1 MRSNPPFRESA
12 RKRTTLN
19 RLLSTAGTILIVSC
33 PAAVLAQVATNTARV
48 AAPVGTFEAVAGNN
62 TAVDSDALL
71 AVIAA
76 SNDNYPG
83 LRSGIGNPNAGN
95 VLGNDRLNGAAIDPA
110 LIALRVVTPASHP
123 GVVLDPATGQ
133 VSVDS
138 SAPAGSYTIVYEI
151 CERANPTNCAQA
163 TVTITVDPAISS
175 VTGTVFDDG
184 NANQN
189 FDGGENLR
197 KDWIVEIIRDGV
209 VVATTRTDGSG
220 NYRFDGLLSGSGYS
234 IQFRNPDNSVVY
246 RVIQNVTLVANST
259 VTDQNLPIDPSGAV
273 YDSVTRAP
281 VRGAIARLLGANGAP
296 LPGTCFVSATQQ
308 GQTTDASG
316 FYRFDLQPGAAPQC
330 PVGET
335 VYTISITPPAGY
347 SAPSSVLPAELGAFD
362 PTGRPGPVTIGSSM
376 NPPTGSDPVRWY
388 QSFRLASGDPDV
400 VFNHIPL
407 DPFTTRAPL
416 VVTKTSVKRTANVG
430 DLIPYTITVRNPETV
445 QRGAVDV
452 VDILPPGLK
461 YVPGTASVNGVA
473 TEPLVSD
480 RELRWERQIIPGNGT
495 ITYKLTAV
503 VGAGVTTGDRI
514 NTGLARNDLDD
525 AEISNRGQAV
535 VSIVP
540 STVFD
545 CAEVIG
551 KVYEDLNGNGYQ
563 DAGEP
568 GIAGARL
575 ATVNGELITTDEFG
589 RYHIACAA
597 VPDAAIGSN
606 FVLKLDVRTIA
617 RGYAPTSDNPQSIRL
632 TRGKIS
638 ELNFGVQKAASTAL
652 DLDQNAFLPG
662 TATLKPEIVQRLA
675 TLRPKDETRLV
686 FQITYR
692 AQSGED
698 WALAEK
704 RAAAVKAAIEQQFSK
719 DWDAPAPVIEANVTR
734 AFGMP
739 GRE

>member
-1 MRSNPPFRESA
+1 MRSNPPIREVT
-12 RKRTTLN
+12 RKRALLN

-33 PAAVLAQVATNTARV
+33 PAAVLAQVVTNAARV
-48 AAPVGTFEAVAGNN
+48 AAPVGSFDPIAGNN
-62 TAVDSDALL
+62 SAIDSDALL
-71 AVIAA
+71 ALIAA

-83 LRSGIGNPNAGN
+83 IRGGVGNPNLGN
-95 VLGNDRLNGAAIDPA
+95 VLSNDRLNGAVIDPA
-110 LIALRVVTPASHP
+110 LIALRIVTPASDP
-123 GVVLDPATGQ
+123 GVVLDPITGQ
-133 VSVDS
+133 VSVGAS
-138 SAPAGSYTIVYEI
+138 VAAGTYAIVYEL

-163 TVTITVDPAISS
+163 TVTITVDPAISAVS
-175 VTGTVFDDG
+175 GTVFDDG
-184 NANQN
+184 NVNRN
-189 FDGGENLR
+189 IDSGENLR
-197 KDWIVEIIRDGV
+197 GNWIVEIIKDGA
-209 VVATTRTDGSG
+209 VVATTRTDASG
-220 NYRFDGLLSGSGYS
+220 NYRFDGLLSGSGYL
-234 IQFRNPDNSVVY
+234 IQFRNPESNVVF
-246 RVIQNVTLVANST
+246 RVIPNVTLIANAT
-259 VTDQNLPIDPSGAV
+259 LQDQNLPLDPSGVV
-273 YDSVTRAP
+273 YDSITRSP
-281 VRGAIARLLGANGAP
+281 VRNAVVTLLGANGAP
-296 LPGTCFVSATQQ
+296 LPGVCFISVTQQ
-308 GQTTDASG
+308 SQPTDSSG
-316 FYRFDLQPGAAPQC
+316 LYRFDLLPGAAPQC

-335 VYTISITPPAGY
+335 VYTIAVAPPTGY
-347 SAPSSVLPAELGAFD
+347 SAPSSVLPAEPGAFD
-362 PTGRPGPVTIGSSM
+362 PTGRPGPVMIGAAISA
-376 NPPTGSDPVRWY
+376 PTGSEPVRWY

-400 VFNHIPL
+400 IFNHIPL
-407 DPFTTRAPL
+407 DPFTLRAPL
-416 VVTKTSVKRTANVG
+416 VVTKTSIKRTANVG
-430 DLIPYTITVRNPETV
+430 DLIPYTITVRNTEAA

-461 YVPGTASVNGVA
+461 YVPGSASVNGVA
-473 TEPLVSD
+473 GEPLVSD

-495 ITYKLTAV
+495 VTYKLTAV
-503 VGAGVTTGDRI
+503 VGAGVTTGDRV
-514 NTGLARNDLDD
+514 NTGVARNDLDD
-525 AEISNRGQAV
+525 GEISNRGQAV

-563 DAGEP
+563 DAGER
-568 GIAGARL
+568 GIPGARL

-606 FVLKLDVRTIA
+606 FVLKLDVRTVPV
-617 RGYAPTSDNPQSIRL
+617 GYSPTTDNPQSIRL

-638 ELNFGVQKAASTAL
+638 ELNFGVQKAPSTAL

-662 TATLKPEIVQRLA
+662 TATLKPEIVQKLA

-704 RAAAVKAAIEQQFSK
+704 RAEAVKTALAAQFSK
-719 DWDAPAPVIEANVTR
+719 DWDADAPVIEANVTR